1 MYERPEAHAAPRPP
15 RRRGGRRPAAA
26 LQERERELLDVAKQL
41 FVRDSYHQVSIA
53 TIATT
58 VRVATKTIYVKFGG
72 KRGLLRAVVER
83 DVDDWQREV
92 DAIEA
97 SGADIRARLE
107 TLACLMLRRALSEQR
122 AHLHADAMVERSPE
136 LAELVAPV
144 AACDRA
150 VLARLMADCT
160 TVPAARRPAPTFSA
174 TPSSVAC
181 WDGTSARTAAWRATP
196 MPSGCR
202 TWRLPAWRAS
212 WRWSGNHDVAR
223 HVPAAAIERADRRA
237 ERATDNE
244 MAAHDGAR

>member
-1 MYERPEAHAAPRPP
+1 MYERPEAHATPQPP
-15 RRRGGRRPAAA
+15 RRRGGGRHPAAA
-26 LQERERELLDVAKQL
+26 LQERERDLLDVAKQL

-72 KRGLLRAVVER
+72 KRGLLRAIVER
-83 DVDDWQREV
+83 DLDDWQRQVE
-92 DAIEA
+92 AIEA

-150 VLARLMADCT
+150 ALARLMAELHD
-160 TVPAARRPAPTFSA
+160 RPGS
-174 TPSSVAC
+174 
-181 WDGTSARTAAWRATP
+181 
-196 MPSGCR
+196 
-202 TWRLPAWRAS
+202 
-212 WRWSGNHDVAR
+212 
-223 HVPAAAIERADRRA
+223 AAAGPDILGDAFIGCVLGRHIGAHRGLEHYADA
-237 ERATDNE
+237 ERLQD
-244 MAAHDGAR
+244 MAAAGVAAFLALVGRR